1 MPSPVVLLIGLS
13 MTPKAIAS
21 KFCSRGEKVK
31 KVYLLAKNA
40 MGSLISYFSTL
51 SDPRVKRTQLH
62 DFQDVVMLV
71 ICAVISGCDE
81 WTAIEAYGKA
91 KIDFLRGFIPL
102 KNGIPSHDTL
112 GDIFAKI
119 DPQAFQQCFLNWTLG
134 VSEVC
139 AGEVISI
146 DGKQLRGSYDKAS
159 KKAPIHMVSAWANA
173 NRMVLGQ
180 IKVDDKSNEITA
192 IPALLAVLVL
202 KNCLVTIDAI
212 GCQREIAQQIIEAEA
227 DYLLAL
233 KGNQPTLQ
241 AQVEASFERQV
252 PFDSYTEYNN
262 DHGRLE
268 KRHYQVINDLKWI
281 ENSPDWMGLKT
292 LVKVESNVTCKI
304 KEQTTTQLRYYISS
318 VTLVDRQ
325 KDIIRIAEGI
335 RGHWGI
341 ETSLHWCLDVVFRED
356 DSRMRRGYSD
366 QNFSLVRK
374 IALNLLRADKKA
386 KGGLRTRRLRAGWDD
401 KYLTQL
407 LNI

>member
-1 MPSPVVLLIGLS
+1 
-13 MTPKAIAS
+13 
-21 KFCSRGEKVK
+21 
-31 KVYLLAKNA
+31 
-40 MGSLISYFSTL
+40 
-51 SDPRVKRTQLH
+51 
-62 DFQDVVMLV
+62 
-71 ICAVISGCDE
+71 
-81 WTAIEAYGKA
+81 
-91 KIDFLRGFIPL
+91 L
-102 KNGIPSHDTL
+102 KNGIPPQDTL

-146 DGKQLRGSYDKAS
+146 DGKQLPGSYDKAS
-159 KKAPIHMVSAWANA
+159 KKAPIHMVSAWAHA
-173 NRMVLGQ
+173 NGMVLGQ

-192 IPALLAVLVL
+192 IPALLGVFVL
-202 KNCLVTIDAI
+202 KNSLVTIDAM
-212 GCQREIAQQIIEAEA
+212 GCQRQIAQQIIEA

-252 PFDSYTEYNN
+252 LSDRYTEYNN
-262 DHGRLE
+262 DHVRLE
-268 KRHYQVINDLKWI
+268 KHHYQVINDLKWI

-304 KEQTTTQLRYYISS
+304 KEQTTTQVRYYISS
-318 VTLVDRQ
+318 VNLVDKQ
-325 KDIIRIAEGI
+325 KDILRIAEGI

-341 ETSLHWCLDVVFRED
+341 ETSLHGCLDVVFKED
-356 DSRMRRGYSD
+356 DSPMRMGYSD

-386 KGGLRTRRLRAGWDD
+386 KGGLKTRRLRAGWDD
-401 KYLTQL
+401 KYLTQI
-407 LNI
+407 LNILKRLPWIRRQTRCTVGDFSVQYTKGVRASF